1 MTDEKY
7 TFVQDVID
15 KKQTARSARFK
26 RTHTGKGGRA
36 KLPSD
41 YMTKKELAAMSGECK
56 TYRMNAPMKWWEFK
70 NMPDEL
76 KIDYIKAIREKY
88 GVTDSAIAE
97 MFAVNKTT
105 VSHELNRLGIAGAK
119 KGRNMKYD
127 KEGFLA
133 WANGVPA
140 KKEEPEVVEAP
151 QEVPEV
157 QQDAPVKECCR
168 MVPGSGNMVFEGKV
182 EEVLNTV
189 SVLLGGAK
197 VHVSITWDVLEDDN
211 GLPENKLA

>member
-1 MTDEKY
+1 
-7 TFVQDVID
+7 VQDVID
-15 KKQTARSARFK
+15 KKQTARSARYK

-70 NMPDEL
+70 AMPDEL
-76 KIDYIKAIREKY
+76 KIAYIKAIREKY
-88 GVTDSAIAE
+88 GASDTAISE
-97 MFAVNKTT
+97 MFS
-105 VSHELNRLGIAGAK
+105 VSKSTLSHVLKRIGLEGGKKKSIA
-119 KGRNMKYD
+119 YD

-133 WANGVPA
+133 WVNGVPA
-140 KKEEPEVVEAP
+140 KNEEPEVVEAP
-151 QEVPEV
+151 QEAPEV
-157 QQDAPVKECCR
+157 QQDAPVKEYCR

-197 VHVSITWDVLEDDN
+197 VHISITWDVLEGDN
-211 GLPENKLA
+211 VLPENKLA